1 MKAIK
6 SILIAGLFGVSA
18 MGYAQEGKTGIS
30 KKEFLTTVAVFS
42 KKIAEQKNPQI
53 LDARS
58 ADEFDQVH
66 LKGAL
71 NVDPAVK
78 GFEQIFDQLEKDLPV
93 FIYSIQS
100 GRSSGIGQL
109 LKKQGFQEIYVLS
122 SGIASWI
129 GSGNEVVVRKDHK
142 SRVTPADFK
151 GILASKE
158 LVLVDYGSNY
168 CPPCKKVIPVLDS
181 LTKTPGNKVKSFVLE
196 IDANP
201 EIIKE
206 YQITTIPT
214 VILYRNGR
222 QVWKKTG
229 VPSLAEINQAIA
241 LNGKTV
247 LSKPVR
253 ATDKKAAICTQ
264 SNLPARFSLKKNS
277 SFLGK

>member
-1 MKAIK
+1 MKAIR
-6 SILIAGLFGVSA
+6 SILLTGLFGVSTLV
-18 MGYAQEGKTGIS
+18 YAQNNPGEFQ
-30 KKEFLTTVAVFS
+30 KEFLTDVAVFS
-42 KKIAEQKNPQI
+42 KKISEQKNPQI

-58 ADEFDQVH
+58 AEEFDQTH

-78 GFEQIFDQLEKDLPV
+78 GFEQIFDQLKKDQPV

-100 GRSSGIGQL
+100 GRSSGIGRL
-109 LKKQGFQEIYVLS
+109 LKQKGFQEIYVLS
-122 SGIASWI
+122 PGIASWI
-129 GSGNEVVVRKDHK
+129 GSGNEVAVRKDHK

-181 LTKTPGNKVKSFVLE
+181 LTNTPGNKVKSFVLE
-196 IDANP
+196 IDSNP
-201 EIIKE
+201 EIIKA

-214 VILYRNGR
+214 LILYRNGKP
-222 QVWKKTG
+222 VWKKTG
-229 VPSLAEINQAIA
+229 VPSLAEINHAIA

-247 LSKPVR
+247 LKRPAR
-253 ATDKKAAICTQ
+253 TNDKKSAVCTQ
-264 SNLPARFSLKKNS
+264 SNLPARFGLKKNS
-277 SFLGK
+277 FPSLGK

>member
-1 MKAIK
+1 MKAIR
-6 SILIAGLFGVSA
+6 SILLAWLFGVSTL
-18 MGYAQEGKTGIS
+18 GYAQNNPGES

-58 ADEFDQVH
+58 AEEFDQVH
-66 LKGAL
+66 LKGAI
-71 NVDPAVK
+71 NVNPSVK
-78 GFEQIFDQLEKDLPV
+78 GFEQIFNQLEKDQPV

-109 LKKQGFQEIYVLS
+109 LRQEGFREIYVLS
-122 SGIASWI
+122 PGIASWI
-129 GSGNEVVVRKDHK
+129 GSGNEVVVRENHK

-151 GILASKE
+151 GILTSKN

-181 LTKTPGNKVKSFVLE
+181 LTNTPGNKVKTFVLE

-201 EIIKE
+201 EIIKA

-214 VILYRNGR
+214 LILYRDGKP
-222 QVWKKTG
+222 VWKKTG
-229 VPSLAEINQAIA
+229 VPSLTEINHAIA
-241 LNGKTV
+241 SNGKT
-247 LSKPVR
+247 LLNR
-253 ATDKKAAICTQ
+253 HIRTTGKKAAVCTQ
-264 SNLPARFSLKKNS
+264 SNLPARFGLKKNS
-277 SFLGK
+277 TLLTK